1 MKDTSVS
8 LNSIQQARR
17 RLTNVSHVTPVLTN
31 QFLNNSS
38 GNTVF
43 MKAEHL
49 QRVGA
54 FKFRGAQ
61 NAVSQLSDQ
70 ELKTGVATQS
80 SGNHAQA
87 LALAA
92 ALKNIQAY
100 IVMPE
105 NAPAPKIAAVRGYG
119 AEITFCQPTVQERE
133 RLLAS
138 IQKKTGATYVPP
150 YDHPSIIS
158 GQGTIGLELLEQIS
172 DLEAVIAPVG
182 GGGLLSGVA
191 TAIKASNPNI
201 RVYGA
206 EPIGADDAA
215 RSLRA
220 GQLIPQEA
228 PNTIADGLLTG
239 LGTHTW
245 PLIQRYADGIITVN
259 DAQTIEAMRLVW
271 ERTKQ
276 LIEPSAAVAVAAL
289 LSEEFKKEVKGSHV
303 AVILSGGNTDL
314 NALPWQNKDRNS

>member
-1 MKDTSVS
+1 MKDSSVT
-8 LNSIQQARR
+8 LESIQEAARR
-17 RLTNVSHVTPVLTN
+17 LLGVAHRTPTLTSRHLN
-31 QFLNNSS
+31 QIS

-43 MKAEHL
+43 LKAEHL

-61 NAVSQLSDQ
+61 NAVSQIPDQ
-70 ELKTGVATQS
+70 ELKAGVVTQS

-87 LALAA
+87 VALVASI
-92 ALKNIQAY
+92 KGIPAY

-105 NAPAPKIAAVRGYG
+105 NAPRPKIAAVQAYG
-119 AEITFCQPTVQERE
+119 AEITFCPSIVSERE
-133 RLLAS
+133 RALTAL
-138 IQKKTGATYVPP
+138 QKTTGATYVPP

-158 GQGTIGLELLEQIS
+158 GQGTVGLELLEQIPN
-172 DLEAVIAPVG
+172 LEVVIAPVG

-191 TAIKASNPNI
+191 TAIKTRAPNI
-201 RVYGA
+201 RVFGA
-206 EPIGADDAA
+206 EPSGADDAA

-228 PNTIADGLLTG
+228 PNTIADGLRTS
-239 LGTHTW
+239 LGKHTW
-245 PLIQRYADGIITVN
+245 PLIQRFVDGIITVT
-259 DAQTIEAMRLVW
+259 DTQTIDAMRFIW

-289 LSEEFKKEVKGSHV
+289 LSESFSDEFKKNTV
-303 AVILSGGNTDL
+303 AVILSGGNTDIEK
-314 NALPWQNKDRNS
+314 LPWPSKQPGS

>member
-1 MKDTSVS
+1 MKDTSVT
-8 LNSIQQARR
+8 LDSIQQAAG
-17 RLTNVSHVTPVLTN
+17 RLRNVSHVTPVLTS
-31 QFLNNSS
+31 QFLNNRS

-43 MKAEHL
+43 LKAEHL

-61 NAVSQLSDQ
+61 NALSQLSNE

-92 ALKNIQAY
+92 SLKNVPAY

-105 NAPAPKIAAVRGYG
+105 NAPTPKIAAVRGYG
-119 AEITFCQPTVQERE
+119 AEITFCQPIIQERE
-133 RLLAS
+133 RRLAT
-138 IQKKTGATYVPP
+138 IQKTTGATYIPP
-150 YDHPSIIS
+150 YNHPSIIS

-172 DLEAVIAPVG
+172 DLEVVIAPVG

-191 TAIKASNPNI
+191 TAIKAHNPKI
-201 RVYGA
+201 QVYGA
-206 EPIGADDAA
+206 EPTGADDAA

-220 GQLIPQEA
+220 GKLIPQEA
-228 PNTIADGLLTG
+228 PNTIADGLLTS

-245 PLIQRYADGIITVN
+245 PLIQRFVDAIITVN
-259 DAQTIEAMRLVW
+259 DAQTVEAMRLIW

-289 LSEEFKKEVKGSHV
+289 LSNEFKREFTGSHV

-314 NALPWQNKDRNS
+314 EALPWQKKN